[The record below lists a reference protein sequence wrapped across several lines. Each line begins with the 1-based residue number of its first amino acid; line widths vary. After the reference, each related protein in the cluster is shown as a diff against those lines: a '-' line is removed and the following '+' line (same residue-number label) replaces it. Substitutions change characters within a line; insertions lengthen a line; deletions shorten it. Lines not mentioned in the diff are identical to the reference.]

1 MRPNEEEEAV
11 EVVWKRMAVCSLVV
25 VEVEDMMRNV
35 VLESV

>member
-11 EVVWKRMAVCSLVV
+11 EVVWNRMAVYSLVV
-25 VEVEDMMRNV
+25 VEVEDVMGNV